1 MYKILINNSITKKKK
16 IKRRCEKGR
25 REEEGEEEGEG
36 EGEGEG
42 EIIRIKDAIS
52 RMDEIQ
58 SYLHI

>member
-16 IKRRCEKGR
+16 IKRRCGKGR
-25 REEEGEEEGEG
+25 REGEG
-36 EGEGEG
+36 EGEE